1 MIDPL
6 AALFKDIRLQVIFS
20 QFLPVAFFILIL
32 LSVKCLKD
40 LERLNHYWPQLIGN
54 IWVADGGIKPQ
65 MYFLEPLETE

>member
-6 AALFKDIRLQVIFS
+6 AALFKDIRLQVIFF

-54 IWVADGGIKPQ
+54 I
-65 MYFLEPLETE
+65 